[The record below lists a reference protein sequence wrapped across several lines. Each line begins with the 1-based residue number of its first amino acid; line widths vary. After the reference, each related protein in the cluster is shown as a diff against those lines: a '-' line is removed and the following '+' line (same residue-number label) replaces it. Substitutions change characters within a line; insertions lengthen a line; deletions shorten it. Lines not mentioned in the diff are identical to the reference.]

1 MRSPKAARKVGP
13 LCQVRIASG
22 ESASI
27 YKIPNETRPNYLE
40 SGNMSEADS
49 KAIAVVRLDEAARR
63 LGCHVETLR
72 IRVRDGRL
80 QAVRGPHGAYYVAER
95 DLAELPQPRRGW
107 PPRRTFTRG
116 QIERSWELVDAI
128 LSPAKEWS
136 KRELAL
142 VRELRASPAANIRLY
157 RLISVHRLRR
167 LGLAFEDVGEELGIS
182 ARHARRLFG
191 RRVFIALRRH
201 LMKGDKAA
209 ARRERELARR
219 QTRLGRRRRRR
230 W

>member
-1 MRSPKAARKVGP
+1 M
-13 LCQVRIASG
+13 
-22 ESASI
+22 
-27 YKIPNETRPNYLE
+27 N
-40 SGNMSEADS
+40 EADS
-49 KAIAVVRLDEAARR
+49 KAIEMVRLDEAARR

-80 QAVRGPHGAYYVAER
+80 QATRGPHGGYYVAER
-95 DLAELPQPRRGW
+95 DLEELPVPRRGW
-107 PPRRTFTRG
+107 PPRRTFNRS
-116 QIERSWELVDAI
+116 QIESSWELVDAI

-142 VRELRASPAANIRLY
+142 VGELRANPAANIRLY

-201 LMKGDKAA
+201 LTRGDRAQAK
-209 ARRERELARR
+209 RERELARR
-219 QTRLGRRRRRR
+219 QTRLERRRGRRWLRPTRSAQ
-230 W
+230 

>member
-1 MRSPKAARKVGP
+1 M
-13 LCQVRIASG
+13 
-22 ESASI
+22 
-27 YKIPNETRPNYLE
+27 
-40 SGNMSEADS
+40 
-49 KAIAVVRLDEAARR
+49 VRLDEAARR

-95 DLAELPQPRRGW
+95 DLVELPEPRRGW
-107 PPRRTFTRG
+107 PPRRTFTRT
-116 QIERSWELVDAI
+116 QIEGSWELVDAI

-142 VRELRASPAANIRLY
+142 VGELRASPAANMRLY

-167 LGLAFEDVGEELGIS
+167 LGLAFEDIGEELGIS
-182 ARHARRLFG
+182 ERHARRLFG

-201 LMKGDKAA
+201 LTRGDRAA
-209 ARRERELARR
+209 AKRERELARR
-219 QTRLGRRRRRR
+219 QTRLGRRRGRR
-230 W
+230 WRRQPRSET

>member
-1 MRSPKAARKVGP
+1 MN
-13 LCQVRIASG
+13 
-22 ESASI
+22 ES
-27 YKIPNETRPNYLE
+27 
-40 SGNMSEADS
+40 DS
-49 KAIAVVRLDEAARR
+49 KAIGMVRLDEAARR

-80 QAVRGPHGAYYVAER
+80 PAVRGPHGAHYVAER
-95 DLAELPQPRRGW
+95 DLVELPEPRRGW
-107 PPRRTFTRG
+107 PPRRTFTRP
-116 QIERSWELVDAI
+116 QIESSWELVDAI

-142 VRELRASPAANIRLY
+142 VGVLRASPATNIRLY

-167 LGLAFEDVGEELGIS
+167 LGLAFEDVGVELGIS

-219 QTRLGRRRRRR
+219 QARLGRRRGRR
-230 W
+230 WLRQTRSAQ

>member
-1 MRSPKAARKVGP
+1 MN
-13 LCQVRIASG
+13 
-22 ESASI
+22 ES
-27 YKIPNETRPNYLE
+27 
-40 SGNMSEADS
+40 DS
-49 KAIAVVRLDEAARR
+49 KAIGMVRLDEAARR

-80 QAVRGPHGAYYVAER
+80 PAVRGPHGAYYVADR
-95 DLAELPQPRRGW
+95 DLVELLEPRRGW
-107 PPRRTFTRG
+107 PPRRTFTRT
-116 QIERSWELVDAI
+116 QIESSWELVDAI

-157 RLISVHRLRR
+157 RLISVHCLRR
-167 LGLAFEDVGEELGIS
+167 LGLAFEDVGVELGIS

-219 QTRLGRRRRRR
+219 QTRLGRRRGRR
-230 W
+230 WRRQSESAP

>member
-1 MRSPKAARKVGP
+1 M
-13 LCQVRIASG
+13 
-22 ESASI
+22 
-27 YKIPNETRPNYLE
+27 N
-40 SGNMSEADS
+40 EADS
-49 KAIAVVRLDEAARR
+49 KAIEIVRLDEAARR

-95 DLAELPQPRRGW
+95 DLVELPEPRRGW
-107 PPRRTFTRG
+107 PPRRTFTRSQLEG
-116 QIERSWELVDAI
+116 SWELVDAI

-142 VRELRASPAANIRLY
+142 VGELRASPASNIRLY

-167 LGLAFEDVGEELGIS
+167 LGLAFEDIGEELGIT

-219 QTRLGRRRRRR
+219 QARLGRRRGRR
-230 W
+230 WPRQTRSAR

>member
-1 MRSPKAARKVGP
+1 MD
-13 LCQVRIASG
+13 
-22 ESASI
+22 
-27 YKIPNETRPNYLE
+27 ET
-40 SGNMSEADS
+40 DS

-80 QAVRGPHGAYYVAER
+80 PAVRGPHGAYYVAER
-95 DLAELPQPRRGW
+95 DLVELPEPRRGW
-107 PPRRTFTRG
+107 PPRRTFTRT
-116 QIERSWELVDAI
+116 QIESSWELVDAI

-136 KRELAL
+136 RRELAL
-142 VRELRASPAANIRLY
+142 VRELRANPAANIRLY

-167 LGLAFEDVGEELGIS
+167 LGLAFEDVGVELGIS

-219 QTRLGRRRRRR
+219 QTRLGRRRGRR
-230 W
+230 WRRQPGSAP